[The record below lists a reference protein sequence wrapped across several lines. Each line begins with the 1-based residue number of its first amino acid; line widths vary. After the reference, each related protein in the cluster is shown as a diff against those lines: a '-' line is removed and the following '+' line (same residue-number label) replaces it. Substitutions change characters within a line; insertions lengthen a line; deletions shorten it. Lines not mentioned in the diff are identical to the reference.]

1 MCGSAWES
9 TRASGQHRRGVI
21 TCWRLLCAS
30 EPAAR
35 RRLSMGLMTAPMSRI
50 AAANSDL
57 TSTGDLLKGSVMTS
71 EMRWAAIAAFFLLAL
86 GVLAHALVPRYDY
99 AVSSDGS

>member
-1 MCGSAWES
+1 
-9 TRASGQHRRGVI
+9 
-21 TCWRLLCAS
+21 
-30 EPAAR
+30 
-35 RRLSMGLMTAPMSRI
+35 MTAPMSRI

-99 AVSSDGS
+99 AVSSDGSAVVIHDRWGGRFQRAVYDKDGQMTLQKVLTPF